1 MDEFGARQLVASIV
15 EQAVHDRRL
24 AVTLGLI
31 DDLALPVR
39 TGLDTG
45 QNEIIMHLHSFFFRD
60 GLEIA
65 LDTAGFDISLDAIR
79 RKSSEPFDGRKR
91 RTEG

>member
-31 DDLALPVR
+31 NELALPIR
-39 TGLDTG
+39 ADMDTG

-65 LDTAGFDISLDAIR
+65 LDTAGFDISLEAIR
-79 RKSSEPFDGRKR
+79 RKSIEPFDGRKR

>member
-1 MDEFGARQLVASIV
+1 MDEFGARRLVASII

-31 DDLALPVR
+31 NKFAIPIR
-39 TGLDTG
+39 PILDTAKK
-45 QNEIIMHLHSFFFRD
+45 EIVMYLHSFFFKD

-65 LDTAGFDISLDAIR
+65 LDAAGLNVSETAIR
-79 RKSSEPFDGRKR
+79 RKSIEPFDGRKR